1 MATGTAAAGTTTN
14 KIVQSTYCL
23 HPQIESALVKW
34 LQEPTTPAFVLYGDP
49 GVGKTT
55 LVYRV
60 CSSLGFAVKEFNA
73 SHTRTGSAFKQ
84 QILPLLEEPGITS
97 WISEKY
103 KKGHVV
109 LLDEMDGMSSGER
122 GGLQE
127 LLKYIRTM
135 RKKNITIPLICCC
148 NVIQGR
154 KAQQLLRLSMV
165 FEVKM
170 PTQKILAE
178 WLGRPIKDEEKKSD
192 LRQLLR
198 GDINVGPLGIDDE
211 GEEETIA
218 KQIAHQ
224 TLFHKW
230 DIYDEIV
237 EETKDI
243 NLASLLVHQN
253 LLTRI
258 GSKAPIEVYEKLMKI
273 LRYGDKCDFWA
284 FFHQCWPLLGISQ
297 EFKCKIL
304 NLYLQGIEC
313 NPPLKKVPTPEQ
325 LEYTYVLTKQSSLFN
340 AWKEICYI
348 YDNDNVPIHY
358 VCDVAT
364 VASPKLFFT
373 TPEAANSVPTDHV
386 AITQTSDPSAINAAS
401 SRAKSTTVKG
411 ATRTKL

>member
-1 MATGTAAAGTTTN
+1 MASGPTSVTN

-23 HPQIESALVKW
+23 HPQIESALTKW
-34 LQEPTTPAFVLYGDP
+34 LQGPTTPAFVLYGDP

-60 CSSLGFAVKEFNA
+60 CSALGYAVKEFNA

-97 WISEKY
+97 WISDKY

-135 RKKNITIPLICCC
+135 RKKSITIPLICCC

-170 PTQKILAE
+170 PAQKVLSE
-178 WLGRPIKDEEKKSD
+178 WLGRQIKDEEKRSD

-198 GDINVGPLGIDDE
+198 GDINIGPLGLEEE

-230 DIYDEIV
+230 DIYDEII

-258 GSKAPIEVYEKLMKI
+258 GTGASIEVYEKCMQI
-273 LRYGDKCDFWA
+273 LRNGDKCDFWA
-284 FFHQCWPLLGISQ
+284 FFHQCWPLLSISQ

-304 NLYLQGIEC
+304 NLYLQEIEC
-313 NPPLKKVPTPEQ
+313 NPPAKKIPSPEQ

-340 AWKEICYI
+340 AWKEICHI
-348 YDNDNVPIHY
+348 YDNNHIPIHY
-358 VCDVAT
+358 VCDVT
-364 VASPKLFFT
+364 TNESPKLFFQ
-373 TPEAANSVPTDHV
+373 TPEAANAVPATESTPSVPPAVSKT
-386 AITQTSDPSAINAAS
+386 
-401 SRAKSTTVKG
+401 KSTTVKG

>member
-1 MATGTAAAGTTTN
+1 MKTIGMAQQLD
-14 KIVQSTYCL
+14 KTYCL
-23 HPQIESALVKW
+23 HPQIETALIKW
-34 LQEPTTPAFVLYGDP
+34 LRNPTTPAFVMWGDP

-60 CSSLGFAVKEFNA
+60 CKQEGFAVKEFNA

-97 WISEKY
+97 WISDRY
-103 KKGHVV
+103 SRGHAV

-127 LLKYIRTM
+127 LLKYIRAM
-135 RKKNITIPLICCC
+135 RKKQIIIPLICCC

-154 KAQQLLRLSMV
+154 KAQQLLRLSTV

-170 PTQKILAE
+170 PAPQILSN
-178 WLGRPIKDEEKKSD
+178 WLGRTIKDEERGSD

-198 GDINVGPLGIDDE
+198 GEANAAPIKGDDE
-211 GEEETIA
+211 EEETIA

-224 TLFHKW
+224 TLFDKW
-230 DIYDEIV
+230 NIYDDIV
-237 EETKDI
+237 VETKDV

-258 GSKAPIEVYEKLMKI
+258 GTKVPLETYEECMKV
-273 LRYGDKCDFWA
+273 LHNGDKCDFWA
-284 FFHQCWPLLGISQ
+284 FFHQCWPLLNISL
-297 EFKCKIL
+297 EFKCKL
-304 NLYLQGIEC
+304 MNLYLQTI
-313 NPPLKKVPTPEQ
+313 PPTGKKQPTPEQ

-340 AWKEICYI
+340 AWKEICLKHDTQGI
-348 YDNDNVPIHY
+348 PIHY

-364 VASPKLFFT
+364 EDSPKLVFT
-373 TPEAANSVPTDHV
+373 TPQLAGAAPGLEPVI
-386 AITQTSDPSAINAAS
+386 AKAAS
-401 SRAKSTTVKG
+401 STKVAASKAKVK
-411 ATRTKL
+411 L

>member
-1 MATGTAAAGTTTN
+1 MATN

-23 HPQIESALVKW
+23 HPQIESALTKW
-34 LQEPTTPAFVLYGDP
+34 LQAPTTPAFVLYGDP

-60 CSSLGFAVKEFNA
+60 CSALGFAVKEFNA

-97 WISEKY
+97 WISDKY
-103 KKGHVV
+103 KRGHVV

-135 RKKNITIPLICCC
+135 RKKSITIPLICCC
-148 NVIQGR
+148 NVVQGR
-154 KAQQLLRLSMV
+154 KAQQLLRLSMI

-178 WLGRPIKDEEKKSD
+178 WLGRPIKDEEKRSD

-198 GDINVGPLGIDDE
+198 GDINIGPLGLEEE

-224 TLFHKW
+224 TLFSKW
-230 DIYDEIV
+230 DIYDEII

-258 GSKAPIEVYEKLMKI
+258 GSNTPIEVYEKLMHI
-273 LRYGDKCDFWA
+273 LRHGDKCDFWA
-284 FFHQCWPLLGISQ
+284 FFHQCWPLLSISQ

-313 NPPLKKVPTPEQ
+313 NPPAKKIPTPEQ

-340 AWKEICYI
+340 AWKEICHI
-348 YDNDNVPIHY
+348 YDNDHIPIHY

-364 VASPKLFFT
+364 AESPKLMFQ
-373 TPEAANSVPTDHV
+373 TPEAAN
-386 AITQTSDPSAINAAS
+386 AIPIESNQINSPLPLTAAS
-401 SRAKSTTVKG
+401 SSSKTKSTTVKG
-411 ATRTKL
+411 ASRIKL

>member
-1 MATGTAAAGTTTN
+1 MASGLVTTN

-23 HPQIESALVKW
+23 HPQIESALTKW

-60 CSSLGFAVKEFNA
+60 CSNLGYAVKEFNA

-178 WLGRPIKDEEKKSD
+178 WLGRPIKDEEKRSD

-198 GDINVGPLGIDDE
+198 GEINIGPLGLDDE

-224 TLFHKW
+224 TLFNKW
-230 DIYDEIV
+230 DVYDEIV

-253 LLTRI
+253 LVTRI
-258 GSKAPIEVYEKLMKI
+258 GPKSPIEVYEKLMSI

-304 NLYLQGIEC
+304 NLYLQEIEC
-313 NPPLKKVPTPEQ
+313 NPPAKKIPSPEQ

-340 AWKEICYI
+340 AWKEICQI
-348 YDNDNVPIHY
+348 YDNDHIPIHY
-358 VCDVAT
+358 VCDIAT
-364 VASPKLFFT
+364 TANPKLFFIS
-373 TPEAANSVPTDHV
+373 PEAANCVPIDTNQIV
-386 AITQTSDPSAINAAS
+386 PVSPATATAVPSKV
-401 SRAKSTTVKG
+401 KSTTVKG

>member
-1 MATGTAAAGTTTN
+1 MEISMSVGPTTTN
-14 KIVQSTYCL
+14 KIIQSTYCL
-23 HPQIESALVKW
+23 HPQIESALTKW

-60 CSSLGFAVKEFNA
+60 CSSLGYAVKEFNA

-135 RKKNITIPLICCC
+135 RKKSIIIPLICCC

-170 PTQKILAE
+170 PVQKILSE
-178 WLGRPIKDEEKKSD
+178 WLGRQIKDEEKRSD

-198 GDINVGPLGIDDE
+198 GDINIGPLGIDDE

-224 TLFHKW
+224 TLFYKW
-230 DIYDEIV
+230 DIYDEII

-243 NLASLLVHQN
+243 NLASRLVHQN

-258 GSKAPIEVYEKLMKI
+258 GTNTPIEVYEKLMKI
-273 LRYGDKCDFWA
+273 LSNGDKCDFWA

-304 NLYLQGIEC
+304 NLYLQEIET
-313 NPPLKKVPTPEQ
+313 NPPIKKIPTPEQ

-340 AWKEICYI
+340 AWKEICQI
-348 YDNDNVPIHY
+348 YDNDHVPIHY
-358 VCDVAT
+358 VCDIATIANPKLHFQSPELANAVPVETNQIISLPATTVAT
-364 VASPKLFFT
+364 
-373 TPEAANSVPTDHV
+373 
-386 AITQTSDPSAINAAS
+386 PSKT
-401 SRAKSTTVKG
+401 KSTTVKG
-411 ATRTKL
+411 AARMKL

>member
-1 MATGTAAAGTTTN
+1 MENKNTIINSTDSGVN
-14 KIVQSTYCL
+14 KIIQSTHCL
-23 HPQIESALVKW
+23 HPTIETALSKW
-34 LQEPTTPAFVLYGDP
+34 LQNPVTPAFVMYGDP

-60 CSSLGFAVKEFNA
+60 CSALGYAVKEFNA

-97 WISEKY
+97 WISDRY
-103 KKGHVV
+103 KRGHVV

-127 LLKYIRTM
+127 LLKYIRSM
-135 RKKNITIPLICCC
+135 RKKQITIPLICCC

-154 KAQQLLRLSMV
+154 KAQQLLRLSTV

-170 PTQKILAE
+170 PALNILSE
-178 WLGRPIKDEEKKSD
+178 WLGRNIKDEERRSD

-198 GDINVGPLGIDDE
+198 GDINVGPLGDE
-211 GEEETIA
+211 DAEDETVA
-218 KQIAHQ
+218 KQIAHY
-224 TLFHKW
+224 TLFNTW
-230 DIYDEIV
+230 DINDEIIV
-237 EETKDI
+237 ETKDI

-258 GSKAPIEVYEKLMKI
+258 GVKQPLEVYENLMAI

-284 FFHQCWPLLGISQ
+284 FFHQCWPLLNISQ

-304 NLYLQGIEC
+304 NLYLQQIE
-313 NPPLKKVPTPEQ
+313 PTPKPLKIPTPEQ
-325 LEYTYVLTKQSSLFN
+325 LEYTWVLTKQSSLFN
-340 AWKEICYI
+340 AWKEICQK
-348 YDNDNVPIHY
+348 YDIQNIPIHY

-364 VASPKLFFT
+364 EESPKLVFM
-373 TPEAANSVPTDHV
+373 TPGEAGAAGCESMTPVV
-386 AITQTSDPSAINAAS
+386 AVAS
-401 SRAKSTTVKG
+401 KTKSTT
-411 ATRTKL
+411 TRGSARIKH

>member
-1 MATGTAAAGTTTN
+1 MATIAPVTETAKTGLQL
-14 KIVQSTYCL
+14 QSTYCL
-23 HPQIESALVKW
+23 HPQIETALSKW
-34 LQEPTTPAFVLYGDP
+34 LQSPTTPAFVMYGEP

-60 CSSLGFAVKEFNA
+60 CTQMGFAVKEFNA

-135 RKKNITIPLICCC
+135 KKKNITIPLICCC

-170 PTQKILAE
+170 PQQKILSE
-178 WLGRPIKDEEKKSD
+178 WLGRPIKDEERKSD

-198 GDINVGPLGIDDE
+198 GEINVHTLGAEDE

-224 TLFHKW
+224 TLFSNI
-230 DIYDEIV
+230 DIYAEIIA
-237 EETKDI
+237 ETKDI

-258 GSKAPIEVYEKLMKI
+258 GVKQDLEVYEKLMTI

-284 FFHQCWPLLGISQ
+284 FFHQCWPLLNISQ

-304 NLYLQGIEC
+304 NLYLQSIER
-313 NPPLKKVPTPEQ
+313 NPPSTKIPTPEQ
-325 LEYTYVLTKQSSLFN
+325 LEYTFVLTKQSSLFN
-340 AWKEICYI
+340 AWKEICLK
-348 YDNDNVPIHY
+348 YDIDHIPIHY

-364 VASPKLFFT
+364 AESPKLVFMSPT
-373 TPEAANSVPTDHV
+373 AANAVPAST
-386 AITQTSDPSAINAAS
+386 ITLDDTKGASIIGSSDNS
-401 SRAKSTTVKG
+401 KVTTVKG
-411 ATRTKL
+411 SSRIKR

>member
-1 MATGTAAAGTTTN
+1 MSAVPQAPVTSSIGL
-14 KIVQSTYCL
+14 QSTYCL
-23 HPQIESALVKW
+23 HPAIEQALTVW
-34 LQEPTTPAFVLYGDP
+34 LQNPSTPAFVMYGEP

-60 CSSLGFAVKEFNA
+60 CSQLGFAVKEFNA

-97 WISEKY
+97 WISAKY
-103 KKGHVV
+103 RRGHVV

-127 LLKYIRTM
+127 LLKYIRSM
-135 RKKNITIPLICCC
+135 RKKNIIIPLICCC

-154 KAQQLLRLSMV
+154 KAQQLLRLSKV

-170 PTQKILAE
+170 PAATILSQ
-178 WLGRPIKDEEKKSD
+178 WLGRQLKDEEKRSD

-198 GDINVGPLGIDDE
+198 GEVNMLPVKESAEDE
-211 GEEETIA
+211 EEETIA
-218 KQIAHQ
+218 KLIAHH
-224 TLFHKW
+224 TLFNEW
-230 DIYDEIV
+230 DIYEEIV
-237 EETKDI
+237 AETKDV

-258 GSKAPIEVYEKLMKI
+258 GSDQPIEVYEKLMDI

-284 FFHQCWPLLGISQ
+284 FFHQCWPLLNISQ

-304 NLYLQGIEC
+304 NLYLQSIETR
-313 NPPLKKVPTPEQ
+313 PSLKKVPTPEQ
-325 LEYTYVLTKQSSLFN
+325 LEYTWVLTKQSSLFN
-340 AWKEICYI
+340 AWKEICQK
-348 YDNDNVPIHY
+348 YDNNNIPIHY

-364 VASPKLFFT
+364 AESPKLMFVS
-373 TPEAANSVPTDHV
+373 PEEA
-386 AITQTSDPSAINAAS
+386 SAIPAS
-401 SRAKSTTVKG
+401 ARSMTPLAPATTAVSTKSATTKG
-411 ATRTKL
+411 SARIKR

>member
-1 MATGTAAAGTTTN
+1 MATN

-23 HPQIESALVKW
+23 HPQIETALTKW
-34 LQEPTTPAFVLYGDP
+34 LQSPTTPAFVLYGEP

-60 CSSLGFAVKEFNA
+60 CTALGYAVKEFNA

-97 WISEKY
+97 WISDKY

-148 NVIQGR
+148 NVVQGR

-170 PTQKILAE
+170 PSQNILAE
-178 WLGRPIKDEEKKSD
+178 WLGRPIKDEEKRSD
-192 LRQLLR
+192 LRQLIR
-198 GDINVGPLGIDDE
+198 GDINIGPLGLEEE

-224 TLFHKW
+224 TLFNKW
-230 DIYDEIV
+230 DIYDEII

-253 LLTRI
+253 LITRI
-258 GSKAPIEVYEKLMKI
+258 GVKTPIEVYEKLMEI
-273 LRYGDKCDFWA
+273 LRHGDKCDFWA
-284 FFHQCWPLLGISQ
+284 FFHQCWPLLSISQ

-304 NLYLQGIEC
+304 NLYLQEIEC
-313 NPPLKKVPTPEQ
+313 NPPAKKIPTPEQ
-325 LEYTYVLTKQSSLFN
+325 LEYTFVLTKQSSLFN

-348 YDNDNVPIHY
+348 YDNHNIPIHY

-364 VASPKLFFT
+364 TDSPKLFFVS
-373 TPEAANSVPTDHV
+373 PEAANAVPVDDYGSVT
-386 AITQTSDPSAINAAS
+386 AAPVTVK
-401 SRAKSTTVKG
+401 AKSTTVKG
-411 ATRTKL
+411 AARIKL

>member
-1 MATGTAAAGTTTN
+1 MATN

-23 HPQIESALVKW
+23 HPQIETALTKW
-34 LQEPTTPAFVLYGDP
+34 LQSPTTPAFVLYGEP

-60 CSSLGFAVKEFNA
+60 CTALGYAVKEFNA

-97 WISEKY
+97 WISDKY

-148 NVIQGR
+148 NVVQGR

-170 PTQKILAE
+170 PSQTILAE
-178 WLGRPIKDEEKKSD
+178 WLGRPIKDEEKRSD

-198 GDINVGPLGIDDE
+198 GDINVGPLGLEEE

-224 TLFHKW
+224 TLFNKW
-230 DIYDEIV
+230 DIYDEII

-253 LLTRI
+253 LITRI
-258 GSKAPIEVYEKLMKI
+258 GVKTPIEVYEKLMEI
-273 LRYGDKCDFWA
+273 LRHGDKCDFWA
-284 FFHQCWPLLGISQ
+284 FFHQCWPLLSISQ

-304 NLYLQGIEC
+304 NLYLQQIEC
-313 NPPLKKVPTPEQ
+313 NPPSKKIPTPEQ
-325 LEYTYVLTKQSSLFN
+325 LEYTFVLTKQSSLFN

-348 YDNDNVPIHY
+348 YDNHNIPIHY

-364 VASPKLFFT
+364 TESPKLFFVS
-373 TPEAANSVPTDHV
+373 PEAANAVPLDDHGSVTAAPV
-386 AITQTSDPSAINAAS
+386 AVKT
-401 SRAKSTTVKG
+401 KSTTVKG
-411 ATRTKL
+411 AARIKL